1 MPYYEQPGASRAVN
15 RDGKTILTVTYA
27 GDEEAPDPFLGPVLS
42 RTVTKDV
49 AGVIRTTYQIE
60 IDDPDSPTRPTSGAT
75 FEFIAATREVPI
87 EAHSNFAEPFLLPK
101 DIKFIKDKLNSIV
114 SQNAM
119 PDLSSTTTPARAA
132 SLFGYLARGI
142 ISYYEPSIL
151 VRKTYQASSPPSA
164 ARIGKVASPGV
175 RVPGSAPGATFLLTS
190 VNSRG
195 QAGLYS
201 VTEEY
206 LMSGP
211 TGWDTFLYT

>member
-1 MPYYEQPGASRAVN
+1 MPYYEQPGSTRTVN
-15 RDGKTILTVTYA
+15 RDGKTVLTVIYA
-27 GDEEAPDPFLGPVLS
+27 GDQEAPDPFLGPVLS

-49 AGVIRTTYQIE
+49 AGVIRTSYQIE
-60 IDDPDSPTRPTSGAT
+60 VDDPDSPGQPASGAT
-75 FEFIAATREVPI
+75 FEFIASTREVPI
-87 EAHSNFAEPFLLPK
+87 EAHPNFAEPFLLPK

-119 PDLSSTTTPARAA
+119 PDLSSTTDPARAA

-151 VRKTYQASSPPSA
+151 VRKTYQATNPPTA
-164 ARIGKVASPGV
+164 ARIGKITSPGI
-175 RVPGSAPGATFLLTS
+175 RVPGSSPGANFVLIS

-195 QAGLYS
+195 QTGSYS

-206 LMSGP
+206 LMSGAG
-211 TGWDTFLYT
+211 GWDTFLYR

>member
-1 MPYYEQPGASRAVN
+1 MPYYEQPGRTQIVN
-15 RDGKTILTVTYA
+15 RDGKTVLTVTFA
-27 GDEEAPDPFLGPVLS
+27 GDQEAPDPFLGPVLS
-42 RTVTKDV
+42 KTVTQDV
-49 AGVIRTTYQIE
+49 AGVIRTAFQIE
-60 IDDPDSPTRPTSGAT
+60 VDDPDNPSQPASGAT

-87 EAHSNFAEPFLLPK
+87 EAHPNFAEPHLLPK

-114 SQNAM
+114 SQNAL

-151 VRKTYQASSPPSA
+151 VRKTYQATNPPTSA
-164 ARIGKVASPGV
+164 RLGKIASPGI
-175 RVPGSAPGATFLLTS
+175 RVPGALPGANFVLTS

-195 QAGLYS
+195 QAGSYS

-206 LMSGP
+206 LMSGAG
-211 TGWDTFLYT
+211 GWDTFLYG